1 MRRICDGS
9 SSLGILHLEIRDDGV
24 DGGRVERG
32 VDVEVDNVIVEIVV
46 GIEVIRRFSLTE
58 RVEGSLE
65 ENSKV
70 A

>member
-9 SSLGILHLEIRDDGV
+9 NGLGILHLEIRDDGV

-46 GIEVIRRFSLTE
+46 GIEVIKRLSLTE